1 MFLKNAIEGPLEFFG
16 RVPRR
21 PWSLALRMGL
31 YYGVVAFLI
40 IFITAT
46 LLYYALKS
54 QLEYADNLRLQSKLK
69 EVRPVLIN
77 EPLDVA
83 ALQASVQLEY
93 ISRSMEPVLIRV
105 KDLDGKVIVETPDMN
120 RALPVGSFK
129 AWSTLGRT
137 DEPYDLKSPQ
147 GWPFRA
153 LSAQISSSS
162 GQRTFVVHIAADHL
176 QEQAL
181 LEHYRNH
188 LRNVLASAIFICGM
202 VGYLLARRGLKPLAD
217 MGTTAN
223 QIKASTLDVRL
234 DPAGMPSEL
243 TTLALSFN
251 DMLSRLEDA
260 FSRIS
265 RYSADIAHELRTP
278 LHNLRSATEVA
289 LTRGRTP
296 DEYRD
301 ILASCLEE
309 CVRLSRLFA
318 RLMFIARAANPQTT
332 IQLESVDVGQ
342 ELDRLADFY
351 SASAQE
357 GGISMGVQAEH
368 GIVVDLDRH
377 LFQRAVG
384 NLVENAIKY
393 SPAGS
398 KINLSARVVEQNLQV
413 EVADSGRGIP
423 PEHLPRVFDRF
434 YRVDKARTK
443 MTGGLGL
450 GLAIVQTIAQL
461 HRGKAEIQSQAG
473 VGTPVRLIFA
483 IIAPADAP
491 KEPKAAAEKVI
502 PAEPWAKPARA

>member
-1 MFLKNAIEGPLEFFG
+1 MFLKNAIEGPLESFR
-16 RVPRR
+16 RVHRR

-31 YYGVVAFLI
+31 YYGVAAFLI
-40 IFITAT
+40 IFVTTT

-217 MGTTAN
+217 VGATVSR
-223 QIKASTLDVRL
+223 IKASTLDVRL
-234 DPAGMPSEL
+234 DLAGMPSEL

-278 LHNLRSATEVA
+278 LHNLRSATEIA
-289 LTRGRTP
+289 LVRARTP
-296 DEYRD
+296 DEYRET
-301 ILASCLEE
+301 LASCLEE
-309 CVRLSRLFA
+309 CVRLSSLIES
-318 RLMFIARAANPQTT
+318 LMFIARAENPQTM
-332 IQLESVDVGQ
+332 IQREPVNVSE
-342 ELDRLADFY
+342 ELARLADFY

-357 GGISMGVQAEH
+357 NGIAIGVEAED
-368 GIVVDLDRH
+368 GIMADLDRQ

-384 NLVENAIKY
+384 NLIENAMKY
-393 SPAGS
+393 SPVS
-398 KINLSARVVEQNLQV
+398 STIKLLARVNDQNLLV
-413 EVADSGRGIP
+413 DVADSGRGIP

-461 HRGKAEIQSQAG
+461 HRGKAEIQSEVG
-473 VGTPVRLIFA
+473 VGTRVRLIFP